1 VSDAIMNG
9 AAQGGVTLDGVAL
22 GGATLES
29 SERSSTDTPLAKL
42 AFQLYVA
49 IGVSVFLLMM
59 VVGALFRATQAAF
72 MPIPANVAYEL
83 MTLHG
88 AGMVGVSGLAGAAVM
103 WYFLRRYVAL
113 STGMFLAMLGLSLV
127 GVVMILAAIG
137 LGRFAGGWTF
147 LYPLPANSMGV
158 WGPHAA
164 AAFVGGLVFIG
175 VGFLLFYLD
184 CAIAIVRRFGSL
196 ARALGLDQLFGTR
209 PLDTSLPPTVVA
221 STMVIIV
228 NVIGIL
234 AGAVVLVMSLVSIYV
249 PSVVF
254 DALLMKNLIFFFGHV
269 FINATIY
276 MAVIGVYEIVPR
288 YTGRPWL
295 INKVFLASWAAVTLM
310 VMAVYPH
317 HLMMDFVMPKWM
329 TVTGQVLSYLSGI
342 PILLVT
348 AYGALVNI
356 HRSKLTWDLPLRLLI
371 FGLFGWAAGV
381 LPAIVDGVVRVNQVM
396 HNTQWVPGHFH
407 FYLLLGL
414 VPLLLGTL
422 FHACTRRGWTESPLD
437 RLAFWTYGVAGALF
451 CFVFLAA
458 GWQGVPRRFAI
469 HDDAWIGFAQAGA
482 IAATLV
488 VLAAVV
494 LGVRLLARVPRAS
507 L

>member
-1 VSDAIMNG
+1 MS
-9 AAQGGVTLDGVAL
+9 AAAF
-22 GGATLES
+22 
-29 SERSSTDTPLAKL
+29 RSPDTAGAKL

-49 IGVSVFLLMM
+49 IGIAVFLLMM
-59 VVGALFRATQAAF
+59 VAGAAFRAVQAAWVPLPPQF
-72 MPIPANVAYEL
+72 GYEL

-103 WYFLRRYVAL
+103 WYFLRRYVQL

-137 LGRFAGGWTF
+137 IGRFAGAWTF
-147 LYPLPANSMGV
+147 LYPLPAKSMGV
-158 WGPHAA
+158 WGAHAA

-184 CAIAIVRRFGSL
+184 CALAILRRYGSFWKS
-196 ARALGLDQLFGTR
+196 LGLDQLFGSG
-209 PLDTSLPPTVVA
+209 PVDTTLPPTVVA
-221 STMVIIV
+221 STMVIII

-234 AGAVVLVMSLVSIYV
+234 AGAVVLVMSLVGIYLPTV
-249 PSVVF
+249 SF

-288 YTGRPWL
+288 YTGRPWT
-295 INKVFLASWAAVTLM
+295 ISRPFLASWAAVTLV

-317 HLMMDFVMPKWM
+317 HLLMDYVMPAWM
-329 TVTGQVLSYLSGI
+329 IVAGQVLSYLSGI

-356 HRSKLTWDLPLRLLI
+356 HRSGLEWDLPLRLLI
-371 FGLFGWAAGV
+371 FSLFGWAAGV
-381 LPAIVDGVVRVNQVM
+381 LPAIVDGMVRVNLVM

-407 FYLLLGL
+407 FYLMLGL
-414 VPLLLGTL
+414 VPMLLGAML
-422 FHACTRRGWTESPLD
+422 YVCTRGRWRESALD
-437 RLAFWTYGVAGALF
+437 RAAFWTFGVAGVAF
-451 CFVFLAA
+451 CFVFLAG
-458 GWQGVPRRFAI
+458 GWQGVPRRFAV
-469 HDDAWIGFAQAGA
+469 HDAAWIGLAQIGTLAGA
-482 IAATLV
+482 LVLVAAL
-488 VLAAVV
+488 V
-494 LGVRLLARVPRAS
+494 LGVRVLARLPRVS
-507 L
+507 LSA

>member
-1 VSDAIMNG
+1 MNSSITQS
-9 AAQGGVTLDGVAL
+9 AA
-22 GGATLES
+22 
-29 SERSSTDTPLAKL
+29 TPGAKL

-49 IGVSVFLLMM
+49 IGIAVFLFMM
-59 VVGALFRATQAAF
+59 VAGAVFRAAQAAWL
-72 MPIPANVAYEL
+72 PVPANYGYEL

-103 WYFLRRYVAL
+103 WYFLRRYVTL

-127 GVVMILAAIG
+127 GVVMILLAIG

-147 LYPLPANSMGV
+147 LYPLPAKAMGV
-158 WGPHAA
+158 WGAHAA

-184 CAIAIVRRFGSL
+184 CALAILRRYGSFW
-196 ARALGLDQLFGTR
+196 RALGLDQLFSAG

-228 NVIGIL
+228 NMLGIL
-234 AGAVVLVMSLVSIYV
+234 AGAVVLVMTLVNIYV
-249 PSVVF
+249 PGVAF

-288 YTGRPWL
+288 YSGRPWT
-295 INKVFLASWAAVTLM
+295 ITRPFLASWAAVTLM

-317 HLMMDFVMPKWM
+317 HLLMDFVLPKWM
-329 TVTGQVLSYLSGI
+329 AVGGQVLSYLSGF
-342 PILLVT
+342 PVLLVT

-356 HRSKLTWDLPLRLLI
+356 HRSGLKWDLPLRLLI
-371 FGLFGWAAGV
+371 FSLFGWAAGV
-381 LPAIVDGVVRVNQVM
+381 VPAIIDGVIRVNLVM

-414 VPLLLGTL
+414 VPMLLGTML
-422 FHACTRRGWTESPLD
+422 YVCTRSGWTETALD
-437 RLAFWTYGVAGALF
+437 RAAFWTFGVAGVVF
-451 CFVFLAA
+451 CFVFLAG
-458 GWQGVPRRFAI
+458 GWQGVPRRFAV
-469 HDDAWIGFAQAGA
+469 HDAAWLGFAQLGSV
-482 IAATLV
+482 AAFLV
-488 VLAAVV
+488 VLTAVV
-494 LGVRLLARVPRAS
+494 MGVRLLARLPRAS
-507 L
+507 LSAGL

>member
-1 VSDAIMNG
+1 MSDAI
-9 AAQGGVTLDGVAL
+9 LDRAAL
-22 GGATLES
+22 GDAASDPL
-29 SERSSTDTPLAKL
+29 ERSSAATPSARL

-49 IGVSVFLLMM
+49 IGVGVFLLMM
-59 VVGALFRATQAAF
+59 IAGAVFRAAQAAAVPLAPSF
-72 MPIPANVAYEL
+72 VYEL

-88 AGMVGVSGLAGAAVM
+88 AGMVGASGLAGAAVM
-103 WYFLRRYVAL
+103 WYFLRRYVGL

-147 LYPLPANSMGV
+147 LYPLPAKSMGV
-158 WGPHAA
+158 WSVHAA
-164 AAFVGGLVFIG
+164 AAFVGGLVLIG

-184 CAIAIVRRFGSL
+184 CAFAILRRYGSL
-196 ARALGLDQLFGTR
+196 ARALGLDQLFGMR

-221 STMVIIV
+221 STMVIVV

-234 AGAVVLVMSLVSIYV
+234 AGAVVLVMSLVNLYV
-249 PSVVF
+249 PGVAF

-288 YTGRPWL
+288 YSGRPWVVS
-295 INKVFLASWAAVTLM
+295 KPFLASWAAVTLM

-317 HLMMDFVMPKWM
+317 HLLMDFVMPKWM
-329 TVTGQVLSYLSGI
+329 AVMGQVLSYLSGI

-356 HRSKLTWDLPLRLLI
+356 HRSGLKWDLPLRLLI

-422 FHACTRRGWTESPLD
+422 FFACTRSGWKESALD
-437 RLAFWTYGVAGALF
+437 RTAFWTYGIAGALF

-458 GWQGVPRRFAI
+458 GWQGVPRRFAV
-469 HDDAWIGFAQAGA
+469 HDAAWIGFAQAGA

-488 VLAAVV
+488 VVAAAV
-494 LGVRLLARVPRAS
+494 LGVRLLARLPRTT

>member
-1 VSDAIMNG
+1 MSDAVLNG
-9 AAQGGVTLDGVAL
+9 SVLGRGDPDKVERTSAETPAA
-22 GGATLES
+22 
-29 SERSSTDTPLAKL
+29 RF
-42 AFQLYVA
+42 AFQLYVV
-49 IGVSVFLLMM
+49 IGVGVFLLMM
-59 VVGALFRATQAAF
+59 LVGALFRAAQATFIA
-72 MPIPANVAYEL
+72 IPANFVYEL

-88 AGMVGVSGLAGAAVM
+88 AGMVGASGLAGAAVM

-113 STGMFLAMLGLSLV
+113 STGLFAAMLGLSLV

-184 CAIAIVRRFGSL
+184 CAFAILHRYGSL
-196 ARALGLDQLFGTR
+196 TRALGLDQLFGAR
-209 PLDTSLPPTVVA
+209 AVDTSLPPTVVA

-234 AGAVVLVMSLVSIYV
+234 AGAVVLVMSLVNIYV

-288 YTGRPWL
+288 YTGRPWT
-295 INKVFLASWAAVTLM
+295 ISKAFLASWAAVTLM

-317 HLMMDFVMPKWM
+317 HLLMDFVMPRWM

-356 HRSKLTWDLPLRLLI
+356 HRSGLEWDLPLRLLI

-422 FHACTRRGWTESPLD
+422 FYACTRSGWKESGLD
-437 RLAFWTYGVAGALF
+437 RLAFWTYGVAGAVF

-469 HDDAWIGFAQAGA
+469 HDSAWIGFSQAGA
-482 IAATLV
+482 VAATLI

-494 LGVRLLARVPRAS
+494 LGSRLLARVPRAS